1 MNRDALGRDWGVVH
15 NCVRTVRG
23 KPGETTLIGVGGA
36 GLWHGDDARGI
47 GEKKMPGEKWEET
60 EGPGG
65 EEEPG
70 EAEKCFS
77 NESVL
82 CNRRPKYWSFSF
94 SISLSNEFRN
104 DFL

>member
-70 EAEKCFS
+70 EEAGTGR
-77 NESVL
+77 ESDS
-82 CNRRPKYWSFSF
+82 CRGDAHETPGNK
-94 SISLSNEFRN
+94 LS
-104 DFL
+104 